1 MKKHLKSLLK
11 PRRLS
16 LNLLI
21 ALIAIILIGI
31 NMTKINKKGLNL
43 IKEFEGLNTNA
54 YRDAADVLTIG
65 YGHTKGV
72 KEGDSITEQFA
83 EIMLDKELRE
93 YEGYVDQM
101 VNVPLNENQH
111 AALVSF
117 VYNLGPTNLKDST
130 LLKRLNEGK
139 YEDVPAQIKRWNKA
153 RVNGELT
160 ELEGLT
166 RRRQAE
172 ADLFN
177 EEL

>member
-1 MKKHLKSLLK
+1 
-11 PRRLS
+11 
-16 LNLLI
+16 
-21 ALIAIILIGI
+21 
-31 NMTKINKKGLNL
+31 MTKINKRGLNL

-117 VYNLGPTNLKDST
+117 VYNLGPTNFANST

>member
-1 MKKHLKSLLK
+1 M
-11 PRRLS
+11 P
-16 LNLLI
+16 I
-21 ALIAIILIGI
+21 I
-31 NMTKINKKGLNL
+31 NMKGLDL
-43 IKEFEGLNTNA
+43 IKEFEGLKTDA
-54 YRDAADVLTIG
+54 YKDRAGVLTIG
-65 YGHTKGV
+65 YGSTKDV
-72 KEGDSITEQFA
+72 KENDSITEQFA
-83 EIMLDKELRE
+83 TAMLDKELRE
-93 YEGYVDQM
+93 YEGYIDQM

-139 YEDVPAQIKRWNKA
+139 YEDVSAQLKRWNKA

-172 ADLFN
+172 ADLFD
-177 EEL
+177 EDV

>member
-1 MKKHLKSLLK
+1 M
-11 PRRLS
+11 
-16 LNLLI
+16 N
-21 ALIAIILIGI
+21 
-31 NMTKINKKGLNL
+31 KINNKGLDL
-43 IKEFEGLNTNA
+43 IKEFEGLKTGA
-54 YRDAADVLTIG
+54 YRDAANVPSIG

-72 KEGDSITEQFA
+72 KDGDSITEQFA
-83 EIMLDKELRE
+83 TAMLDKELRE
-93 YEGYVDQM
+93 YEGYIDQM

-130 LLKRLNEGK
+130 LLKHLNEGK
-139 YEDVPAQIKRWNKA
+139 YEDVSTQIKRWNKA
-153 RVNGELT
+153 KVNGEMT

-172 ADLFN
+172 ADLFD

>member
-1 MKKHLKSLLK
+1 MKKHHKSLLK

-31 NMTKINKKGLNL
+31 NMTKINKRGLNL

-117 VYNLGPTNLKDST
+117 VYNLGPTNFANST

-153 RVNGELT
+153 RVKGELT

>member
-16 LNLLI
+16 LKFIIVILTIVLL
-21 ALIAIILIGI
+21 GVHM
-31 NMTKINKKGLNL
+31 NKINNKGLNL
-43 IKEFEGLNTNA
+43 IKEFEGLKTNA
-54 YRDAADVLTIG
+54 YRDAANVPTIG

-83 EIMLDKELRE
+83 TAMLDKELRE

-117 VYNLGPTNLKDST
+117 VYNLGPTNLSQSS
-130 LLKRLNEGK
+130 LLRELNNGN
-139 YEDVPAQIKRWNKA
+139 YNRVPSELKRWNKA
-153 RVNGELT
+153 RVKGELT

-177 EEL
+177 EEA

>member
-1 MKKHLKSLLK
+1 
-11 PRRLS
+11 
-16 LNLLI
+16 
-21 ALIAIILIGI
+21 
-31 NMTKINKKGLNL
+31 MTKINKRGLNL

-117 VYNLGPTNLKDST
+117 VYNLGPTNFANST

-177 EEL
+177 EEV

>member
-16 LNLLI
+16 LKFIL
-21 ALIAIILIGI
+21 ALIAIILIGV
-31 NMTKINKKGLNL
+31 NMTKINNRGLNL
-43 IKEFEGLNTNA
+43 IKQFEGLETNA

-83 EIMLDKELRE
+83 TAMLDKELRE

-117 VYNLGPTNLKDST
+117 VYNLGPTNFASST
-130 LLKRLNEGK
+130 LLKRLNEGR
-139 YEDVPAQIKRWNKA
+139 YQDVPEQINRWNKA
-153 RVNGELT
+153 RVKGELT

-172 ADLFN
+172 ADLFD

>member
-1 MKKHLKSLLK
+1 M
-11 PRRLS
+11 
-16 LNLLI
+16 N
-21 ALIAIILIGI
+21 
-31 NMTKINKKGLNL
+31 KINNKGLDL
-43 IKEFEGLNTNA
+43 IKEFEGLKTNA
-54 YRDAADVLTIG
+54 YRDAANVPTIG
-65 YGHTKGV
+65 FGHTKGV
-72 KEGDSITEQFA
+72 KDGDTITEKFA

-139 YEDVPAQIKRWNKA
+139 YEDVSAQLKRWNKA

-166 RRRQAE
+166 RRRKAE

-177 EEL
+177 EEV

>member
-16 LNLLI
+16 LKFIIVILMIVLL
-21 ALIAIILIGI
+21 GVHM
-31 NMTKINKKGLNL
+31 NKINNKGLNL
-43 IKEFEGLNTNA
+43 IKEFEGLKTNA
-54 YRDAADVLTIG
+54 YRDAANVPTIG
-65 YGHTKGV
+65 FGHTKGV
-72 KEGDSITEQFA
+72 KDGDSITEQFA
-83 EIMLDKELRE
+83 TAMLDKELRE

-117 VYNLGPTNLKDST
+117 VYNLGPTNLSQSS
-130 LLKRLNEGK
+130 LLRELNNGN
-139 YEDVPAQIKRWNKA
+139 YNRVPSELKRWNKA

-172 ADLFN
+172 ADLFD

>member
-1 MKKHLKSLLK
+1 MKHLKSLLTPK
-11 PRRLS
+11 LS
-16 LNLLI
+16 LKFII
-21 ALIAIILIGI
+21 AFIAIILIGI
-31 NMTKINKKGLNL
+31 NMTKINKRGLNL
-43 IKEFEGLNTNA
+43 IKEFEGLQTNA

-101 VNVPLNENQH
+101 VNVPLDENQH

-117 VYNLGPTNLKDST
+117 VYNLGPTNFANST
-130 LLKRLNEGK
+130 LLKRLNEGR
-139 YEDVPAQIKRWNKA
+139 YEDVPEQIKRWNKA

-177 EEL
+177 EEV

>member
-1 MKKHLKSLLK
+1 MKHLKSLLTPK
-11 PRRLS
+11 LS
-16 LNLLI
+16 LKFII
-21 ALIAIILIGI
+21 AFIAIILIGI
-31 NMTKINKKGLNL
+31 NMTKINKRGLNL
-43 IKEFEGLNTNA
+43 IKEFEGLQTNA

-101 VNVPLNENQH
+101 VNVPLDENQH

-177 EEL
+177 EEV

>member
-31 NMTKINKKGLNL
+31 NMTKINKRGLNL

>member
-43 IKEFEGLNTNA
+43 IKEFEGLQTNA

-177 EEL
+177 EEV